1 MSAKTVTDGDATARE
16 AVLLAMQMAAEQ
28 VEGKKGVTKGPKG
41 TKGIVVL
48 SKGDAGSSPKD
59 KKKPSGS
66 DAEDEEDERS
76 ESSSVKPRH
85 FSFSGG
91 GAYNGTHQR
100 KVLSR
105 RARKVM
111 LPGLPM
117 NRMMKRGKKKMM
129 MMMMRVVA
137 VVPKRTSA
145 CTSIIPSS
153 MIGSRSGPWSLASP
167 EQVPWEC
174 STPYA
179 WMKLWM
185 DG

>member
-16 AVLLAMQMAAEQ
+16 AVLLEMQRAAEQ

-48 SKGDAGSSPKD
+48 SKGDAGPSPKD

-91 GAYNGTHQR
+91 GGIR
-100 KVLSR
+100 
-105 RARKVM
+105 
-111 LPGLPM
+111 
-117 NRMMKRGKKKMM
+117 
-129 MMMMRVVA
+129 
-137 VVPKRTSA
+137 
-145 CTSIIPSS
+145 
-153 MIGSRSGPWSLASP
+153 W
-167 EQVPWEC
+167 
-174 STPYA
+174 
-179 WMKLWM
+179 
-185 DG
+185 